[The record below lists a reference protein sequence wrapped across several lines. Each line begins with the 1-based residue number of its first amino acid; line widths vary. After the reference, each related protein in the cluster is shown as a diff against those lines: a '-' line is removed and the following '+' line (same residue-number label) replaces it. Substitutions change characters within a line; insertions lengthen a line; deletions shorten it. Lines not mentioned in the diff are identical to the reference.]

1 MFADYNKIFII
12 VGVLLLTI
20 FALMSVFRTTENFGN
35 FYKREYAEN
44 VDDVINIS
52 PEIVSNNNSTVPPSQ
67 NLLPV
72 YNEATNFVETTK
84 PTDVLK
90 SHNFIYT
97 NRQVNIPSISQ
108 ASKIQYYDL
117 RPAPVVV
124 KDESLFFNISP
135 NDTPIGA
142 GRLNLNI

>member
-1 MFADYNKIFII
+1 MFTDYNKIFII
-12 VGVLLLTI
+12 AGILLLI
-20 FALMSVFRTTENFGN
+20 VFAFSIREN
-35 FYKREYAEN
+35 AEN
-44 VDDVINIS
+44 VDGTINVS
-52 PEIVSNNNSTVPPSQ
+52 PENVFDNTTVPPSQ

-72 YNEATNFVETTK
+72 YNDATNFVETTK

-90 SHNFIYT
+90 THNFIYT

-108 ASKIQYYDL
+108 ASKIQYYDI